1 MKTKAFTCVLV
12 AFSVL
17 AAELPAFP
25 HHAFSAVF
33 DEKNPI
39 KLSGTVTKIEWQNP
53 HTWFYIDVKDESGKS
68 TNWGLEMGS
77 PNLLIRSGWSRSSM
91 KVGDVVS
98 IEGFRA
104 KDGSNNGNAQVV
116 ILTSTGQRLF
126 AGSSFGQPVEAPK
139 R

>member
-12 AFSVL
+12 AFTVL
-17 AAELPAFP
+17 AAALPAFT

-33 DEKNPI
+33 DDKKPI

-68 TNWGLEMGS
+68 TNWGMEMGS

-98 IEGFRA
+98 IDGFRA

-139 R
+139 H